1 MVVWEE
7 KMISREPLHGLL
19 LNLADNERG
28 ANAADAYR
36 HAAEL
41 VKNAPPAPIVSPM
54 RYAQVLRERDMA
66 MAQLEDIGAGYAEK
80 MDDFVRVVRCKDCVW
95 SGSNRVGNLCNC
107 AINMHLVELDD
118 YCSQGKRRA
127 DNG

>member
-1 MVVWEE
+1 
-7 KMISREPLHGLL
+7 MISREPLHGLL

-41 VKNAPPAPIVSPM
+41 VKKAPPAPIVSPM

-66 MAQLEDIGAGYAEK
+66 MSQLADIGAGYGER
-80 MDDFVRVVRCKDCVW
+80 MDNFVRVVRCRDCKYWKCSAAFCKVTEQFV
-95 SGSNRVGNLCNC
+95 SEDG
-107 AINMHLVELDD
+107 
-118 YCSQGKRRA
+118 YCSYGEA
-127 DNG
+127 DSFE